1 MVGAAEASSSSNGNP
16 REPTVSSSND
26 WTNSSNLTRSHGFV
40 RNAHNDQ
47 RGPALRESNIRS
59 RSPSPRRIAANNQAR
74 RDYANRVRL
83 QALERQID
91 IIQDHLRAVNH
102 ALEAISMLLNADRVA
117 NMPHE
122 PLMLMDDEDPHWA
135 VSWVSAFEHD
145 QAQHLSEPGSPT
157 VLEESISENE
167 ALTDITNQL

>member
-1 MVGAAEASSSSNGNP
+1 
-16 REPTVSSSND
+16 
-26 WTNSSNLTRSHGFV
+26 
-40 RNAHNDQ
+40 
-47 RGPALRESNIRS
+47 
-59 RSPSPRRIAANNQAR
+59 
-74 RDYANRVRL
+74 L

-122 PLMLMDDEDPHWA
+122 PLMLMDDAEPHWA
-135 VSWVSAFEHD
+135 VSWVSAIEFD
-145 QAQHLSEPGSPT
+145 QGQNLAEPWSPT

-167 ALTDITNQL
+167 ALYDITNVL

>member
-16 REPTVSSSND
+16 REQTASSSND
-26 WTNSSNLTRSHGFV
+26 GSNSSNLTRSHGFV

-47 RGPALRESNIRS
+47 RGPELRDSNIRS
-59 RSPSPRRIAANNQAR
+59 RSPSPRRVAANNQTR
-74 RDYANRVRL
+74 REYANRVRL
-83 QALERQID
+83 QALERQIG

-102 ALEAISMLLNADRVA
+102 ALEAIAMLLNAERVA
-117 NMPHE
+117 NVPQE
-122 PLMLMDDEDPHWA
+122 VLMLMDDEDPHWA
-135 VSWVSAFEHD
+135 VSWVSAFAYDPPELL
-145 QAQHLSEPGSPT
+145 AEPRSPT